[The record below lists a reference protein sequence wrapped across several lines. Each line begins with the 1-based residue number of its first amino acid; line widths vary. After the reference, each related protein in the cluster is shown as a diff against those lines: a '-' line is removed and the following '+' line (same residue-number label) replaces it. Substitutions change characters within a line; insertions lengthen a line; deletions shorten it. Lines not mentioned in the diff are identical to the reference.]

1 MQDVKS
7 VEQLCSKLNKSE
19 PEIYNWLNDVYSFL
33 IEQNCL
39 KDFDDFS
46 IIPNMEGNFRKLS
59 SLKSD
64 FANQIPLKLMD
75 LYNKY
80 NSITIQSWMI
90 NRKINSLTLGKS
102 LEEYSLKDFIGWVN
116 TEIDSD
122 HQFSLNGSLY
132 KIRYFLAYNIIEL
145 YPDTNEDNAYIDYRK
160 NYTTLVILK
169 GSVMNL
175 VQYR

>member
-1 MQDVKS
+1 MLRPEYTTWNADLKYEKNNFLKDLQDVKS

-80 NSITIQSWMI
+80 NSMI
-90 NRKINSLTLGKS
+90 L
-102 LEEYSLKDFIGWVN
+102 
-116 TEIDSD
+116 
-122 HQFSLNGSLY
+122 
-132 KIRYFLAYNIIEL
+132 
-145 YPDTNEDNAYIDYRK
+145 
-160 NYTTLVILK
+160 
-169 GSVMNL
+169 
-175 VQYR
+175 